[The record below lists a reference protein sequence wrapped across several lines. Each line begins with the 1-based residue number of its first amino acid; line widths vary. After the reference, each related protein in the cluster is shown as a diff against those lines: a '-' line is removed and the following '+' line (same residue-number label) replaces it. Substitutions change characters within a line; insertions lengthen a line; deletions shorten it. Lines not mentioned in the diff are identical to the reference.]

1 MGAMEANARQMASIE
16 RQHSEAQREVEIVE
30 KEVDVEEL
38 MRDISRSKYK
48 LKFPLFFNCTE

>member
-1 MGAMEANARQMASIE
+1 MEANARQMASIE

-48 LKFPLFFNCTE
+48 YKLLFLMNNI